1 MKNKFLTLLL
11 AMTAVMTAMAQDEP
25 LYRREIG
32 IGVGMT
38 NYLGDFNSSL
48 TKGMQPAF
56 SLVYRRTFSPYCGL
70 RFNLGYTQLK
80 GSSADV
86 TTYYPDY
93 AEEPYTFKRNM
104 TDFNIVFEYNFW
116 PYGTGRDYRGAKR
129 LTPYVFA
136 GIGMT
141 VASGNDAGSSVGA
154 NVPLGIGL
162 KYKVG
167 QRMNIGLEWGVHI
180 STSDELDG
188 RKDPYSIKSSGIFK
202 NTDCYSSLRATLTY
216 SFSAKCRTCNKYD

>member
-1 MKNKFLTLLL
+1 MKTTILTLILIMASL
-11 AMTAVMTAMAQDEP
+11 TNAMAQDDPEF
-25 LYRREIG
+25 RREIG
-32 IGVGMT
+32 IGVGMS
-38 NYLGDFNSSL
+38 NYLGDFNGSL
-48 TKGMQPAF
+48 TKGMQPSV
-56 SLVYRRTFSPYCGL
+56 SLGYRRLFSPYCGL
-70 RFNLGYTQLK
+70 RFDLGHTQLK

-86 TTYYPDY
+86 STYYPDY
-93 AEEPYTFKRNM
+93 AEEPYTFKRNI
-104 TDFNIVFEYNFW
+104 TDFNVVFEYNFW

-141 VASGNDAGSSVGA
+141 FASGNDANSSTAA
-154 NVPLGIGL
+154 NVPLGIGV

-167 QRMNIGLEWGVHI
+167 QRINLGLEWGMHF

-188 RKDPYSIKSSGIFK
+188 LKDPYGIKSSGIFK

-216 SFSAKCRTCNKYD
+216 SFSAKCKTCNKYD